1 MASIHHH
8 EQPTE
13 TGRPS
18 LLDEW
23 RAEVGDEEIA
33 RIVAQARREAEE
45 GSAPS
50 FTDRES
56 MLAWMRERANRP
68 A

>member
-1 MASIHHH
+1 MASIHPD
-8 EQPTE
+8 EQSTY

-33 RIVAQARREAEE
+33 RIVAQARREAED

-50 FTDRES
+50 FTDRDS
-56 MLAWMRERANRP
+56 LLAHWRKLADG